1 VVGKPANGAAQKI
14 ETCQARRNR
23 VPPQII
29 RMVYTYEK
37 TESGEYCC
45 PHCNI
50 IKKNQTTMHMH
61 YKANHDGALK
71 QKCKDCNYETATK
84 QALENHIK
92 ARHPQR
98 METQVKKFKCPC
110 LHDEAVCS
118 FESLTKAGL
127 RSHYIIR
134 HLSNYVT
141 TYIGKASESEKPS
154 CTCCGLEFTSKPAFI
169 YHLVNC
175 LPATVLNDPMHRAG
189 LGLAAFADTL
199 KVSEQLIAH

>member
-1 VVGKPANGAAQKI
+1 
-14 ETCQARRNR
+14 
-23 VPPQII
+23 
-29 RMVYTYEK
+29 MVYVYEK
-37 TESGEYCC
+37 TATGEYSC

-71 QKCKDCNYETATK
+71 QKCKDCDYETATK
-84 QALENHIK
+84 QALDNHIK
-92 ARHPQR
+92 ARHPHR
-98 METQVKKFKCPC
+98 CETQAKKYGCPC
-110 LHDEAVCS
+110 DACG

-141 TYIGKASESEKPS
+141 TYIGKNDAG
-154 CTCCGLEFTSKPAFI
+154 CTCCTGCGQEFTSKPAFI

-175 LPATVLNDPMHRAG
+175 LPAEVRSNDMHKEG
-189 LGLAAFADTL
+189 LG
-199 KVSEQLIAH
+199 IAPVPCV

>member
-1 VVGKPANGAAQKI
+1 
-14 ETCQARRNR
+14 
-23 VPPQII
+23 
-29 RMVYTYEK
+29 MVYTYEK
-37 TESGEYCC
+37 TESGDYCC
-45 PHCNI
+45 PHCGFLS
-50 IKKNQTTMHMH
+50 KNQTTMHMH

-84 QALENHIK
+84 QALDNHIK

-110 LHDEAVCS
+110 TDGCS

-141 TYIGKASESEKPS
+141 TYIGKAPGDKPS

-175 LPATVLNDPMHRAG
+175 LPATVLNEPMHRAG
-189 LGLAAFADTL
+189 LGLAAAL
-199 KVSEQLIAH
+199 NISEEVIAH